1 MRNMSSSSSGG
12 PADLTER
19 RAAREA
25 RRVEFAHARSWQL
38 VNALHADAFDA
49 AQLGHADAVLLDIED
64 AVDDAQKDVALGH
77 VVEFLN
83 AGGRAWVRIN
93 AVTTPFWE
101 KDVAAL
107 TGLPGLAGVMLAM
120 AEGADQVAATHGE
133 TGAPV
138 LALVETAIGVEEAV
152 AIAKAPGTVR
162 LAFGGGDYR
171 KDTGAENTPLAMA
184 YPRSRLVVASRI
196 GGFTGPV
203 DQPTISSQ
211 HGVVRE
217 QCADAVAMGMTGKL
231 CLDGEQPALINE
243 ELSPSSADVAWA
255 FSFLKAFDEAGGVIT
270 DGSYKP
276 RLARARIIKQ
286 RAAIYRIA
294 PPED

>member
-1 MRNMSSSSSGG
+1 MSSSSSG
-12 PADLTER
+12 PVDLTER
-19 RAAREA
+19 RDAREA

-38 VNALHADAFDA
+38 VNALHREAFDG
-49 AQLGHADAVLLDIED
+49 AQLGHADAVILDIED
-64 AVDDAQKDVALGH
+64 AVDDAQKDLALGH
-77 VVEFLN
+77 VVDFLDT
-83 AGGRAWVRIN
+83 GGRAWVRIN
-93 AVTTPFWE
+93 AATTPFWE
-101 KDVAAL
+101 QDVAAL
-107 TGLPGLAGVMLAM
+107 AALPGLTGVMLAM
-120 AEGADQVAATHGE
+120 TESVDQVAATHDRV
-133 TGAPV
+133 GAPV
-138 LALVETAIGVEEAV
+138 LALIETAVGIEEAV
-152 AIAKAPGTVR
+152 SIARAPGVVR

-211 HGVVRE
+211 HAVVRE

-255 FSFLKAFDEAGGVIT
+255 YSFLQAFDEAGGVIT

-276 RLARARIIKQ
+276 RLARARVIQQ

-294 PPED
+294 PPQD